1 LSRKS
6 AFARAALAGLLLGAI
21 ATFVVLRRPVW
32 RARAAKP
39 TLSQETDLLEME
51 YTLALSKK
59 PYLILNLL
67 DSRLD
72 YRLGGMTLK
81 SLPLE
86 VDSIRERGRTSLP
99 EPGRLTLLSVEDRGA
114 PPEVIVP
121 PDPDK
126 PVDPLK
132 DPKLFPP
139 DPPTDYTLLF
149 DRPFK
154 LRVFGERQEGWRSTM
169 EGVGRAVVHWLPWGP
184 GRGSSE
190 TRIQVRV
197 PAAEA
202 QEIYRAL
209 FRLERVLVVG
219 IGEKESTPPSEV
231 NVK

>member
-1 LSRKS
+1 MSRKKS
-6 AFARAALAGLLLGAI
+6 FALTVLVGLLLGGVA
-21 ATFVVLRRPVW
+21 AGLALRPDW
-32 RARAAKP
+32 RGRVAKP
-39 TLSQETDLLEME
+39 TLDQETDLLEME

-59 PYLILNLL
+59 PYLILDLV

-81 SLPLE
+81 SLPFE
-86 VDSIRERGRTSLP
+86 IESIRERGRKGVP
-99 EPGRLTLLSVEDRGA
+99 APGRLTLLSIEDRGA

-139 DPPTDYTLLF
+139 DPPSDYTLLF

-154 LRVFGERQEGWRSTM
+154 VRILGAKDEGWRSTM
-169 EGVGRAVVHWLPWGP
+169 EGMGRTVSHWLPWGP
-184 GRGSSE
+184 GQGANE
-190 TRIQVRV
+190 TRIQVRL
-197 PAAEA
+197 PAAQA

-219 IGEKESTPPSEV
+219 IGEKESTPSSEV